1 MSKGHLVSA
10 LRLSLPRRS
19 IGLRGV
25 GPSRSPQHP
34 WDKRSHDPDNQSLG
48 NRQRPPLFLS
58 ICGSSLRSLPEQLVH
73 SDNGKV
79 VSASCPGTD
88 VLSVLQTTQ
97 FWCVGTRDI
106 SRLRGPPDDPS
117 SVAAYISNQSSLL
130 SAHRR
135 LPLLLLV
142 NNCCQYQR
150 STAARKSKL
159 LGVKGHHPTVRSS
172 QVTSPGPPA
181 VNAGTN
187 AGIIMRPRDRHSSP
201 PPSRRRS

>member
-1 MSKGHLVSA
+1 MSAPQDPLNIRGTSAPAIQIAKALAIAKGSLSLSLSVDPLSA
-10 LRLSLPRRS
+10 LL
-19 IGLRGV
+19 
-25 GPSRSPQHP
+25 
-34 WDKRSHDPDNQSLG
+34 
-48 NRQRPPLFLS
+48 
-58 ICGSSLRSLPEQLVH
+58 EQLVH

-79 VSASCPGTD
+79 VPASCPGTD

-142 NNCCQYQR
+142 NNCCPYQHTIDCCSSVKTPRHQGTSPHGEIISGNKPR
-150 STAARKSKL
+150 STGRERGDERGNNNASTR
-159 LGVKGHHPTVRSS
+159 
-172 QVTSPGPPA
+172 PP
-181 VNAGTN
+181 
-187 AGIIMRPRDRHSSP
+187 
-201 PPSRRRS
+201 